1 MIVVNGLNNGVV
13 WPSDKEVLSMQ
24 LNLNDTDAEALKIAI
39 DSYYSSL
46 REEIYHTEDYDV
58 RQTLKGIEASL
69 ERVRDQLEP
78 GWLARSGAG
87 RDNAGAGPVI
97 PPPAGGAPTPPPAT

>member
-1 MIVVNGLNNGVV
+1 
-13 WPSDKEVLSMQ
+13 MQ
-24 LNLNDTDAEALKIAI
+24 LNLNDADLEALKIAI

-58 RQTLKGIEASL
+58 RQTLKGIEASQ

-78 GWLARSGAG
+78 GWLTRSGAG
-87 RDNAGAGPVI
+87 RDTAPTGPGV
-97 PPPAGGAPTPPPAT
+97 PPPAGAAPTAPPAT